1 MKHLNLKNTATK
13 GFSLVEMLVVIAV
26 IGVIAAIAIPSI
38 GNINNSAKTATN
50 QRNAQSIVSM
60 YQAGSAAGV
69 AWAGTDRNSQ
79 VKAVIDGAFPL
90 DGAFA
95 NKTFKVPN
103 ISDADKVAAYPY
115 IGLEQGTTDLFYD
128 KAGAQPSS

>member
-1 MKHLNLKNTATK
+1 MKHLNLKNTAAQ

-38 GNINNSAKTATN
+38 GSINSSAQTATN

-69 AWAGTDRNSQ
+69 IWTGSDRNS
-79 VKAVIDGAFPL
+79 KIGAVVGGQSPTSGAFS
-90 DGAFA
+90 G
-95 NKTFKVPN
+95 KSFKVPN
-103 ISDADKVAAYPY
+103 LSTTDQANSYIY
-115 IGLEQGTTDLFYD
+115 IGYDTSGDLFYD
-128 KAGAQPSS
+128 KSGGQSST